1 MNKML
6 KVYTIEDSKEKK
18 FLRKKTDEVS
28 KSQIE
33 DKEFQTFI
41 DNLIYTAQE
50 FESEDGY
57 LSVGLAAIQVGKKYK
72 LFAFYREDI
81 QDFEVMI
88 NPEIEIVSP
97 IQEIEKE
104 GCLSIPGVEGKVA
117 RFRKIRVRYLDR
129 NGEKKRETFTG
140 MDAREIQHEYDHTQ
154 GILFTDKL
162 VD

>member
-1 MNKML
+1 ML
-6 KVYTIEDSKEKK
+6 KIYTIKNSKEEK
-18 FLRKKTDEVS
+18 FLREKTDEVS

-41 DNLIYTAQE
+41 DNLIYTAQK

-57 LSVGLAAIQVGKKYK
+57 LSVGLAAIQVGKKDK
-72 LFAFYREDI
+72 LFAFFREDI

-129 NGEKKRETFTG
+129 NGKRKRETFTR
-140 MDAREIQHEYDHTQ
+140 MDAREIQHEFDHTQ

-162 VD
+162 ID